1 MIDQIQVI
9 DASLNEVDL
18 ELSNASEVYTQ
29 TNPIYINLVSRKRIL
44 ENQKNLIFT
53 QIKEMPTEQQEYID
67 LYTELETTQILLEE
81 LKTRRLGF
89 SILEA
94 STIGDIRIVDKA
106 YKEAQVSPRILTILV
121 LTMLGF
127 VSAFLF
133 SIYRG
138 LFLLPITN
146 PAELLD
152 NNVNEPIM
160 GVIPFIDDIVSN
172 GKDDKK
178 LLSSIESLIVNIKS
192 LVGDDDSKKVFLITS
207 PTPSN
212 GKSTISTFLA
222 TSFSEINKK
231 VLLLDCDLKRGGIVK
246 NFDIKALN
254 KNRFLNINDSNFDD
268 FKVNKDLYVIPR
280 IKGLSNSFQFI
291 LSPEFKQKIDYFR
304 SKFDIIIIDSAPIL
318 SVADTA
324 ILAIL
329 VTQILV
335 VRHEISKINEIK
347 QAEKIFTIK

>member
-1 MIDQIQVI
+1 
-9 DASLNEVDL
+9 
-18 ELSNASEVYTQ
+18 
-29 TNPIYINLVSRKRIL
+29 
-44 ENQKNLIFT
+44 
-53 QIKEMPTEQQEYID
+53 
-67 LYTELETTQILLEE
+67 
-81 LKTRRLGF
+81 
-89 SILEA
+89 
-94 STIGDIRIVDKA
+94 
-106 YKEAQVSPRILTILV
+106 
-121 LTMLGF
+121 
-127 VSAFLF
+127 
-133 SIYRG
+133 
-138 LFLLPITN
+138 
-146 PAELLD
+146 
-152 NNVNEPIM
+152 M

-324 ILAIL
+324 ILANISDANF
-329 VTQILV
+329 LV

-347 QAEKIFTIK
+347 QARENFLQLNKLIDGYIYNSYARPKGYLGYYEYYGDYAYQYYSDKYLYEAYDYKDDK